1 MRLQSR
7 KQAVFGWA
15 GLPLGLSAVLLLCL
29 SPGAPAQPAPQL
41 PPELQYVPS
50 DAAIFVHTDAAKVW
64 DGTIGKAVRSADTK
78 LVEKLAGE
86 AKGMFG
92 LTPDQL
98 RSVTVFLPQLRG
110 PKDLQSFGIVLT
122 FRTAYDQD
130 KLKSGIGKALQ
141 GLPYTLHSPSDR
153 LAVVLVGLDNSFAT
167 PRTQGK
173 PGPLTTAIQ
182 EAATGTHLLV
192 IASTLA
198 KLPDEI
204 RGNNLPPE
212 VRPFQ
217 PLLAGESI
225 TGFVDWGRELA
236 VEVRVKAN
244 TPAQAIESEKA
255 LGLLTKLL
263 EQGLGTILQNPN
275 MSDTLTILK
284 AVQAGVKGATFK
296 TEGTE
301 TRTRISIS
309 ADLPFDRA
317 LAEAAIKIREAAARS
332 QSSNNLKQ
340 IVLAMY
346 NYESTYGA
354 LPPPVVVN
362 KAGKPLL
369 SWRVLILP
377 FIEQQ
382 QLYKQFKL
390 DEPWDSPNNIKL
402 LDKMPRVYAEPA
414 PTKAKKNET
423 HYRVFVGNGAAFD
436 SLRGPKLVEF
446 TDGTSNTILVAT
458 AADPVP
464 WTKPDELSFEPDK
477 DMKKLLGFFYGPVTM
492 VGFADGSVRAISQG
506 ISKTTLNALLTRAG
520 GEVPGDDF

>member
-1 MRLQSR
+1 MLSQSR
-7 KQAVFGWA
+7 KRLGFGWTS
-15 GLPLGLSAVLLLCL
+15 LPLGLSAVLLLCL
-29 SPGAPAQPAPQL
+29 SPGVPAQPAPQL
-41 PPELQYVPS
+41 PPELQYIPP
-50 DAAIFVHTDAAKVW
+50 DAAIFVHADAAKVW
-64 DGTIGKAVRSADTK
+64 DGTLGRAVRSADTK

-92 LTPDQL
+92 ITPDQL
-98 RSVTVFLPQLRG
+98 RSVTVFLPRLRG
-110 PKDLQSFGIVLT
+110 PKDLQSLGIVLT
-122 FRTAYDQD
+122 FRSAYDQD
-130 KLKSGIGKALQ
+130 KLKSGIGKALE
-141 GLPYTLHSPSDR
+141 GLPFTLRSPSDR
-153 LAVVLVGLDNSFAT
+153 LAVVLVGLDSSYAT
-167 PRTQGK
+167 PRPQGK
-173 PGPLTTAIQ
+173 LGPLTSAIQ

-192 IASTLA
+192 VASTLA
-198 KLPDEI
+198 NLPDEI
-204 RGNNLPPE
+204 RGDKVPPE
-212 VRPFQ
+212 IRLFQ

-255 LGLLTKLL
+255 FRFLAKLL
-263 EQGLGTILQNPN
+263 EQGLAQFLQNPDV
-275 MSDTLTILK
+275 SDSFTILR

-301 TRTRISIS
+301 TRTRIGIS
-309 ADLPFDRA
+309 ADLPYDRA
-317 LAEAAIKIREAAARS
+317 FAEAAIKIREAAARS

-340 IVLAMY
+340 IVLAMH

-377 FIEQQ
+377 FLEQQ

-402 LDKMPRVYAEPA
+402 LDKMPSVYAEPA

-436 SLRGPKLVEF
+436 SLRGPKIVEF

-477 DMKKLLGFFYGPVTM
+477 DMKKLLGYFYGPVTM
-492 VGFADGSVRAISQG
+492 MGFADGSVRAISEG
-506 ISKTTLNALLTRAG
+506 ISKTTLNAILTRAG
-520 GEVPGDDF
+520 GEVPGNDF